1 MSKKVDL
8 PSNRLKIILHGFF
21 YSGGIGIAE
30 PSTVLPVIVNYF
42 SNSSALIGLFSSLL
56 RGGSVIMQLYAA
68 FYAQTYHKVLRPL
81 KLIFI
86 FRFITW
92 FSIGLSIY
100 FFGENYHT
108 LTLWLFGLGLFSF
121 SFSAGFGTVY
131 FSELVGK
138 SFTNKY
144 RGKTIAIRQFFSG
157 VSAIA
162 SGSIS
167 GWFLSNFD
175 EPYSF
180 AYLFLT
186 SSVFM
191 SLGYLSVSLMTEF
204 PKTEVSKKE
213 KSFSKFLNNA
223 ISLLKA
229 DKLLQNQIITRLL
242 SYSFLLIFPFIGI
255 RAISTLNIGK
265 GYAALFAFLLLSGST
280 ISNIF
285 WGRLS
290 SKNKN
295 KLIANVS
302 FVIMITAITTAIFA
316 NNIYIYSTI
325 FVLAGAASDGFKLS
339 FSNLIFIVSPD
350 DKRPVYIAIQNN
362 ITSLGMFFSIPGGIL
377 LSLVGYNILFIS
389 VIIFLS
395 IGLFFSFK
403 LKDSIS

>member
-1 MSKKVDL
+1 MSKKIDL

-56 RGGSVIMQLYAA
+56 RGGAVIMQLYAA

-162 SGSIS
+162 SGGIS
-167 GWFLSNFD
+167 GWFLANFN

-186 SSVFM
+186 SSIFM

-204 PKTEVSKKE
+204 PKTEVSEKE
-213 KSFSKFLNNA
+213 KNFGKFLKNA
-223 ISLLKA
+223 INILKS
-229 DKLLQNQIITRLL
+229 DKLLQNQIVTRLF

-255 RAISTLNIGK
+255 RAINTLEISK

-280 ISNIF
+280 LSNIF

-290 SKNKN
+290 SQNKN
-295 KLIANVS
+295 KLIATIS
-302 FVIMITAITTAIFA
+302 FIIMIMAITIAIFA
-316 NNIYIYSTI
+316 NNLYIYSVI

-377 LSLVGYNILFIS
+377 LGFVGYNFLFIS
-389 VIIFLS
+389 VILFLLV
-395 IGLFFSFK
+395 GLFFSFK
-403 LKDSIS
+403 LKDTIS